1 MYIYHVY
8 MYIHIYTYIHCTIS
22 GFSVWG
28 FGLRVYD
35 CGFGGWGSGTRG
47 VDQSGAI
54 AQSGVRSDE

>member
-1 MYIYHVY
+1 MHMYS
-8 MYIHIYTYIHCTIS
+8 TIP
-22 GFSVWG
+22 GFSVRG